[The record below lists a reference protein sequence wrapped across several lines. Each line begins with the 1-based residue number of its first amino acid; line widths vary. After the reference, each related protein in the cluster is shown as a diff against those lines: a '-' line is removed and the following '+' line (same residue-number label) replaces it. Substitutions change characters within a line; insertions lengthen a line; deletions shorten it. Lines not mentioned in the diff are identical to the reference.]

1 MHLQSLLLSITSVV
15 FLEHASAPDPSLVKA
30 LPPFWDSL
38 PQSPPPARGFAPGRA
53 RYLALAPQHS
63 TFSQTPRP
71 HACGPLT
78 SAPPNHP
85 DPPALSSKLSRPVRR
100 PPSPSPGLPQCC
112 ASPRSAPTTTLSPA
126 VLQHSASSSGART
139 SSGHPCIWAPS
150 TRLVIAHAQS
160 AKAGWMDG

>member
-30 LPPFWDSL
+30 LPPFSDSL
-38 PQSPPPARGFAPGRA
+38 PQSPPPTRGFAPGRA

-78 SAPPNHP
+78 SVPPNHP

-112 ASPRSAPTTTLSPA
+112 ACPARRRRRRCPPRSSSTVRAPRGRGRHP
-126 VLQHSASSSGART
+126 
-139 SSGHPCIWAPS
+139 GHPYIRAPS